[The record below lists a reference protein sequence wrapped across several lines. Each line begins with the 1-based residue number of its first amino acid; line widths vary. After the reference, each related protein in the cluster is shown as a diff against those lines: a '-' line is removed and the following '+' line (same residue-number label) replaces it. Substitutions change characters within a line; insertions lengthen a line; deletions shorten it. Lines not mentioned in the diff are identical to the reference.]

1 MDDHQPALSSRPLH
15 SRSAVL
21 LAIFAALAVFSVAAG
36 LFTGSV
42 ALSVNDIAGVMFR
55 GQDGPARDILFAVRV
70 PRVSAG
76 FVCGGLLALAG
87 ALLQVLLRNP
97 LADPYVLG
105 ISGGAGL
112 GLLGAT
118 ALGLGYAASQA
129 AGFAGALL
137 AVFAV
142 FGLSFRGG
150 EWNLYRLLLTGVV
163 FSSGCGALISLLLT
177 LAPQAA
183 VKGMLFWLLGDLST
197 PGSVGW
203 AWMVLIALSVLT
215 TIFSG
220 ALNVLSLGRNKAAT
234 LGVSVL
240 RSEVAIY
247 LAACAATVTCV
258 TLAGTIGFVGLIV
271 PHVLRLLGVTNYRW
285 LIPSAVMLG
294 GAFLILADTVARSW
308 WAPLQIPVGVVTAL
322 LGVPLVLLLLAR
334 RP

>member
-1 MDDHQPALSSRPLH
+1 VH
-15 SRSAVL
+15 
-21 LAIFAALAVFSVAAG
+21 
-36 LFTGSV
+36 
-42 ALSVNDIAGVMFR
+42 DIV
-55 GQDGPARDILFAVRV
+55 FAVRV
-70 PRVSAG
+70 PRVASA
-76 FVCGGLLALAG
+76 FACGGLLALAG

-118 ALGLGYAASQA
+118 ALGFGYAASHA
-129 AGFAGALL
+129 AGLAGALV

-183 VKGMLFWLLGDLST
+183 VKGMLFWLLGDLSAAT
-197 PGSVGW
+197 SSGW
-203 AWMVLIALSVLT
+203 AWLILAALAFLAT
-215 TIFSG
+215 LYSG
-220 ALNVLSLGRNKAAT
+220 ALNVLSLGRNKAAS
-234 LGVSVL
+234 LGVPVL
-240 RSEVAIY
+240 KSEVAIY
-247 LAACAATVTCV
+247 VAACAATATSVA
-258 TLAGTIGFVGLIV
+258 LAGTIGFVGLIV
-271 PHVLRLLGVTNYRW
+271 PHVLRLLGVTDYRW
-285 LIPSAVMLG
+285 LIPGAALVG
-294 GAFLILADTVARSW
+294 GAFLTLADTAARTL

>member
-1 MDDHQPALSSRPLH
+1 MASHPVRFLS
-15 SRSAVL
+15 ACAL
-21 LAIFAALAVFSVAAG
+21 LAACSLVVGLLAGSVSISLSQLWSVFTGDATGPIHDIVLAVR
-36 LFTGSV
+36 L
-42 ALSVNDIAGVMFR
+42 
-55 GQDGPARDILFAVRV
+55 
-70 PRVSAG
+70 PRVENA
-76 FVCGGLLALAG
+76 FACGGLLALAG

-118 ALGLGYAASQA
+118 ALGFGYAASQA
-129 AGFAGALL
+129 AGLAGALL

-183 VKGMLFWLLGDLST
+183 VKGMLFWLLGDLSAAT
-197 PGSVGW
+197 SVGW
-203 AWMVLIALSVLT
+203 AWLMLAILT
-215 TIFSG
+215 LGATLFAG
-220 ALNVLSLGRNKAAT
+220 ALNVLSLGRNKAAA
-234 LGVSVL
+234 LGVPVL
-240 RSEVAIY
+240 KSEIAIY
-247 LAACAATVTCV
+247 VAACAATVTSV
-258 TLAGTIGFVGLIV
+258 ALAGTIGFVGLIV
-271 PHVLRLLGVTNYRW
+271 PHVLRLLGVADNRW
-285 LIPSAVMLG
+285 LIPGAALAG
-294 GAFLILADTVARSW
+294 GAFLTLADTAARSL

-322 LGVPLVLLLLAR
+322 LGVPLVLVLLAR

>member
-1 MDDHQPALSSRPLH
+1 VAAHPVRYLIL
-15 SRSAVL
+15 
-21 LAIFAALAVFSVAAG
+21 FAALAACSLIVALLA
-36 LFTGSV
+36 GSV
-42 ALSVNDIAGVMFR
+42 PISAQQLWLTLIGEATGPVHDIV
-55 GQDGPARDILFAVRV
+55 FAVRL
-70 PRVSAG
+70 PRVGSA
-76 FVCGGLLALAG
+76 FACGGLLALAG

-129 AGFAGALL
+129 AGLAGALV

-163 FSSGCGALISLLLT
+163 FSSGCGALISLLLA

-183 VKGMLFWLLGDLST
+183 VKGMLFWLMGDLSGAT
-197 PGSVGW
+197 SSGW
-203 AWMVLIALSVLT
+203 AWAVLVSLALVGTLY
-215 TIFSG
+215 SG
-220 ALNVLSLGRNKAAT
+220 ALNVLGLGRNKAAS
-234 LGVSVL
+234 LGVPVVKA
-240 RSEVAIY
+240 EIAIY
-247 LAACAATVTCV
+247 VAACAATVSSV
-258 TLAGTIGFVGLIV
+258 ALAGTIGFVGLIV
-271 PHVLRLLGVTNYRW
+271 PHILRLLGVTDYRW
-285 LIPSAVMLG
+285 LIPGAALVG
-294 GAFLILADTVARSW
+294 GAFLTLADTAARTV

-322 LGVPLVLLLLAR
+322 LGVPLVLVLLAR

>member
-1 MDDHQPALSSRPLH
+1 MLRPPRAL
-15 SRSAVL
+15 
-21 LAIFAALAVFSVAAG
+21 
-36 LFTGSV
+36 
-42 ALSVNDIAGVMFR
+42 
-55 GQDGPARDILFAVRV
+55 ILFAGLAAASLVLGLLAGSVPVSVGQLWSTLAGGMTGPVHDIVFAVRL
-70 PRVSAG
+70 PRVASA
-76 FVCGGLLALAG
+76 FACGGLLALAG

-118 ALGLGYAASQA
+118 ALGLGYAAAQA
-129 AGFAGALL
+129 AGLAGALV

-177 LAPQAA
+177 LAPEAA
-183 VKGMLFWLLGDLST
+183 VKGMLFWLLGDLSAAAA
-197 PGSVGW
+197 PGW
-203 AWMVLIALSVLT
+203 AWLILAVLVFLATLY
-215 TIFSG
+215 SG
-220 ALNVLSLGRNKAAT
+220 ALNVLSLGRNKAAS
-234 LGVSVL
+234 LGVPVL
-240 RSEVAIY
+240 KSELLIY
-247 LAACAATVTCV
+247 VAACAATVSSV

-271 PHVLRLLGVTNYRW
+271 PHVLRLLGVTDYRW
-285 LIPSAVMLG
+285 LIPGAALVG
-294 GAFLILADTVARSW
+294 GAFLTLADTAARTL
-308 WAPLQIPVGVVTAL
+308 WAPLQIPVGVLTAL